1 MAMSCMTNAVFS
13 SCDLWSAFNKLAAYN
28 IRQDKGLSMIEKS
41 HLAVKSLW
49 GKFQELKETDFDKKF
64 KEYQKANKYANA
76 EDIFK
81 AVMKDINLS
90 LDSNLKIL
98 DTEEKKILKK
108 EMAKSG
114 GKPNKNR

>member
-1 MAMSCMTNAVFS
+1 
-13 SCDLWSAFNKLAAYN
+13 
-28 IRQDKGLSMIEKS
+28 MIEKS

-98 DTEEKKILKK
+98 DTEEKKVLKK